1 MGLTFC
7 NSMNEE
13 PRGIID
19 LTQSSGRMGW
29 GPRTLLCRLEI
40 AKSVS
45 PTEFDLLRKRGF
57 LRMGETL
64 MCHDNLNSYSSQFQF
79 RIDVTKFKLNKRQRK
94 LMRRWQDYLNGNP
107 NSEEPD
113 KKPKIQHFVKPLS
126 TTSMSEESLWGVEF
140 EAKYL
145 ASLKILTSKLQSEG
159 FAESKALDKVK
170 VFADKVNP
178 NKCLLTNLVQILFQ
192 GNKKEGVTIES
203 FVKKLLQSQSMATMR
218 QEFPT
223 YSITAD
229 SKGFL
234 KLSHSLAAE
243 PEEAKSTTTSTL
255 AQTAG
260 KNALTEPKPNKKPKV
275 EQKQPIADQKSSKPL
290 KAAEPQTT
298 QPPTHPKH
306 KFEIKMEE
314 PGFRADKQAVVN
326 AYQRGGLGFGIPGG
340 VRGAGSF
347 KGVDNVTKHN
357 GGHVLE
363 LGSKH
368 MCYYLDDKLVGL
380 GVVDL
385 ADTMLCSL
393 FFVYDPVLKPF
404 SFGIL
409 SVLFEIQFVADKQKY
424 FPEFRYQNLGAYEL
438 ENQKMEYKMNF
449 RPAEL
454 LCPYSMKFVE
464 FDERVQK
471 CLEDHD
477 NKLCG
482 PSVTQRDQ
490 NEEFLSVAEIKPFL
504 KAHVSVEVQGKLQ
517 KFSELPET
525 VVDRVATHYEGVFF
539 GLGKSL
545 TLKLRFRVGGP
556 VTRSYDS
563 EDEDD

>member
-13 PRGIID
+13 PRGVID
-19 LTQSSGRMGW
+19 LSQSSGRMGW
-29 GPRTLLCRLEI
+29 GPRTLLCQLNI

-45 PTEFDLLRKRGF
+45 PTEFDLMRKRGF

-79 RIDVTKFKLNKRQRK
+79 RVDVTKFKLNKRQRK
-94 LMRRWQDYLNGNP
+94 LMRRWQDYLDGNP
-107 NSEEPD
+107 NKEDSD
-113 KKPKIQHFVKPLS
+113 KKPKLTQTVKAPS
-126 TTSMSEESLWGVEF
+126 TTSMSEEPLWGVDF
-140 EAKYL
+140 ETKFL
-145 ASLKILTSKLQSEG
+145 ASLKTLASKLKSEG
-159 FAESKALDKVK
+159 FVESKALDKVK
-170 VFADKVNP
+170 VFADKVDP
-178 NKCLLTNLVQILFQ
+178 NRCLLTNLVQILFQ
-192 GNKKEGVTIES
+192 ENKKEGDTIES
-203 FVKKLLQSQSMATMR
+203 FVQKLLESKSLAALR
-218 QEFPT
+218 HEFST
-223 YSITAD
+223 YVLAVD
-229 SKGFL
+229 KKGFL
-234 KLSHSLAAE
+234 KLSQPSTVVAE
-243 PEEAKSTTTSTL
+243 EPKSTP
-255 AQTAG
+255 AQAQAQKDAKTAIKG
-260 KNALTEPKPNKKPKV
+260 QKPDKKPIDG
-275 EQKQPIADQKSSKPL
+275 QKQHTADQKL
-290 KAAEPQTT
+290 KKSPNEDKPQTK
-298 QPPTHPKH
+298 QSPAQSKH

-347 KGVDNVTKHN
+347 KGVANVTKYN
-357 GGHVLE
+357 GEHTLE

-368 MCYYLDDKLVGL
+368 MCFYLDDKLVGL

-409 SVLFEIQFVADKQKY
+409 SVLFEIQYVADKQKH

-454 LCPYSMKFVE
+454 LCPYSMKFVD

-471 CLEDHD
+471 CLESHD

-490 NEEFLSVAEIKPFL
+490 NEEFLSVAEVKPFL
-504 KAHVSVEVQGKLQ
+504 KAHVSVEIQGKLQ

-525 VVDRVATHYEGVFF
+525 VVDRVATHYEGVFV
-539 GLGKSL
+539 GLGKTL
-545 TLKLRFRVGGP
+545 TRKLGFRVGGP
-556 VTRSYDS
+556 ATRSHDS